1 MSEKITVGILRER
14 DILENRVS
22 LVPKD
27 VKLLIQ
33 MGLSVD
39 LEDGAG
45 KKAGFLNSQYE
56 DAGEALLYWYHKG
69 PEERERCGEIG
80 RQWVLGDDAK
90 MTAEHLSNSM
100 IESMDTA
107 FEKWTPREKYT
118 LEVV

>member
-33 MGLSVD
+33 MGLSVE

-56 DAGEALLYWYHKG
+56 DAGAKISMKLSDGTNVITSLNAFSSKDNEYVKDSLVISTTNFRTDNKVT
-69 PEERERCGEIG
+69 EIC
-80 RQWVLGDDAK
+80 K
-90 MTAEHLSNSM
+90 KNNLS
-100 IESMDTA
+100 
-107 FEKWTPREKYT
+107 
-118 LEVV
+118 L